1 MFPGSNVNGSVT
13 WSSRND
19 RTIEEMTP
27 LRWKLSF
34 VDLLRCPDGI
44 KFFQKF
50 LESEYSGENLKFW
63 IAVKKYKSS
72 PVSRYHI
79 LAKAIYD
86 KHLADDCA
94 EPVNLP
100 QSDHKE
106 IIDKIEDPGYTPS
119 RFLFE
124 DAAA

>member
-1 MFPGSNVNGSVT
+1 MYFVRKFHFSHCEIRQKFDPMFPGSNVNGSVT

-34 VDLLRCPDGI
+34 VDLLRCPEGI

-72 PVSRYHI
+72 PGKRKKNCSRAQSGSI
-79 LAKAIYD
+79 FSK
-86 KHLADDCA
+86 
-94 EPVNLP
+94 NLEGLIC
-100 QSDHKE
+100 S
-106 IIDKIEDPGYTPS
+106 
-119 RFLFE
+119 
-124 DAAA
+124 

>member
-72 PVSRYHI
+72 PGSRSSNMRDFYFFDLVYGI
-79 LAKAIYD
+79 IFSKNLEGLIY
-86 KHLADDCA
+86 
-94 EPVNLP
+94 
-100 QSDHKE
+100 S
-106 IIDKIEDPGYTPS
+106 
-119 RFLFE
+119 
-124 DAAA
+124 